1 MSPDSP
7 LRLIIAAG
15 GTGGHVLPAVSL
27 LQELERR
34 KISVDVLWIGG
45 TDGIESDAARDAGV
59 RFVAIPT
66 GKLRRYLDVKSARD
80 AINIPRGMLVARG
93 LVRSFN
99 PDVVFSTGGF
109 VSVPTV
115 FASRG
120 RAPVLT
126 HEQTTVIGL
135 ANKIN
140 IRSANV
146 AAMSFEQTA
155 AQVSRPRCKVVVT
168 GNPIRTELLEGNAE
182 RGRTRFNFTSNLPIV
197 FVTGGA
203 RGASPL
209 NHRIE
214 AILRGLLETTQ
225 VIHQTGPM
233 SANSD
238 YGRLSDFRTSLPDD
252 LADRYV
258 VIEFIRDEIADVY
271 AMADLLV
278 CRAGAGTIAELTA
291 LGKPAIMIPLPLSG
305 GGEQVANARALS
317 DHAAGVV
324 LMQDSASPERL
335 RSEISGLLD
344 DPARRARIAAAA
356 TSIGRRDAAAR
367 LADELL
373 TLAKYAPAPRA
384 VAQSFPSTQVG
395 PGGGM

>member
-15 GTGGHVLPAVSL
+15 GTGGHVLPAVAVL
-27 LQELERR
+27 RELDTRR
-34 KISVDVLWIGG
+34 IPLDVLWVGG
-45 TDGIESDAARDAGV
+45 TDGIESDAAHDAGV
-59 RFVAIPT
+59 RFIAIPT
-66 GKLRRYLDVKSARD
+66 GKLRRYLDVKTARD
-80 AINIPRGMLVARG
+80 AINIPRGIILARG
-93 LVRSFN
+93 LVRSFR

-155 AQVSRPRCKVVVT
+155 AQVSRARCKVVVT
-168 GNPIRTELLEGNAE
+168 GNPIRSELLDGNAE
-182 RGRTRFNFTSNLPIV
+182 RGRMRLNFIADLPIV

-214 AILRGLLETTQ
+214 AILRDLLETTQ

-238 YGRLSDFRTSLPDD
+238 YARLSNLRSSLPDE

-258 VIEFIRDEIADVY
+258 VTEFIRDEIADVY
-271 AMADLLV
+271 AMADLVV
-278 CRAGAGTIAELTA
+278 CRAGAGTIAELTS
-291 LGKPAIMIPLPLSG
+291 LGKAAIMIPLPLSG
-305 GGEQVANARALS
+305 GGEQITNARALS
-317 DHAAGVV
+317 DHSAGVV
-324 LMQDSASPERL
+324 LMQDSATPDRI
-335 RSEISGLLD
+335 RSEIRELLD
-344 DPARRARIAAAA
+344 NPARRTRIAAAA
-356 TSIGRRDAAAR
+356 TSIGRPDAAAR

-373 TLAKYAPAPRA
+373 ALANYSPAPSSSPR
-384 VAQSFPSTQVG
+384 
-395 PGGGM
+395 